1 MMIRLQQNFYWT
13 GVRMKKGQLFGVLGV
28 GLISLSMVISALFYE
43 GRSGERFSIL
53 NHFVSELGEYPW
65 SSSAWVFNYGL
76 ILGGIFVLIF
86 MISLWSIFDGW
97 LGKLIVIV
105 GVVTSISGSLVGVY
119 PMNNL
124 DPHIDVAMTFFYA
137 GLLITILFSGY
148 VFTRQNEKFPKWM
161 AIPGSVSG
169 ICFFIFLFFTD
180 PIVPAGT
187 PVEAMFSVLEN
198 RPQILE
204 TAIFEWAVIL
214 STMVWI
220 FILSVYVYKSPTLVF
235 HKFKQ
240 EIS

>member
-1 MMIRLQQNFYWT
+1 
-13 GVRMKKGQLFGVLGV
+13 MKKGQLFGVLGV

-161 AIPGSVSG
+161 AIL
-169 ICFFIFLFFTD
+169 I
-180 PIVPAGT
+180 
-187 PVEAMFSVLEN
+187 
-198 RPQILE
+198 
-204 TAIFEWAVIL
+204 
-214 STMVWI
+214 
-220 FILSVYVYKSPTLVF
+220 
-235 HKFKQ
+235 
-240 EIS
+240 